1 MIQNSK
7 EAWILAARPKTLVGA
22 VAPVLIGG
30 ILGFSHLTPR
40 IGSTSAIGWWFQAI
54 APFILCM
61 LFALIMQIDA
71 NFIND
76 YTDWRK
82 GSDRSDRLG
91 PERAMAQGWITPNAM
106 RLGILITTIAAIL
119 VGLPLL
125 FFGGM
130 WMILVAVV
138 CIVACILYS
147 TFMSYKG
154 WGDAL
159 VVVFFG
165 IVPVVFTYWCV
176 VKGSWSAAVNN
187 NFLTHMEVVIKLQKA
202 LLLGFAMGL
211 VTDCLLM
218 VNNYR
223 DVEQDRVSG
232 KQTLVVR
239 FGEKLALQIYLWAG
253 VVAIVLVLLVS
264 WKSAVLLLVYLV
276 LHIITFYKMSRRKGR
291 DLNSVLGMT
300 ARNIIVFGAC
310 TALGLII

>member
-1 MIQNSK
+1 M
-7 EAWILAARPKTLVGA
+7 AARPKTLVGA
-22 VAPVLIGG
+22 VAPVLVGG
-30 ILGFSHLTPR
+30 LLGFSHLAPR
-40 IGSTSAIGWWFQAI
+40 VASASAIGWWMQAF
-54 APFILCM
+54 APFMLCM

-76 YTDWRK
+76 YIDWRK

-119 VGLPLL
+119 IGLPLL

-130 WMILVAVV
+130 WMILVAVL
-138 CIVACILYS
+138 CIVACFLYS

-159 VVVFFG
+159 VIVFFG

-176 VKGSWSAAVNN
+176 VKGSWEAALNVS
-187 NFLTHMEVVIKLQKA
+187 VINQTAIIFKLQQA
-202 LLLGFAMGL
+202 MLLGIAMGL

-239 FGEKLALQIYLWAG
+239 FGEKIALQLYLWAG
-253 VVAIVLVLLVS
+253 VVAVVLVLLVS
-264 WKSAVLLLVYLV
+264 WKSAVLLLAYLV
-276 LHIITFYKMSRRKGR
+276 LHLITAYKMSRRKGR

-300 ARNIIVFGAC
+300 TRNIIIFGAC
-310 TALGLII
+310 TALGLMI